1 MNLEDSDECR
11 LAFKEK
17 LTKKFQKELDISKL
31 PEVRYLGYIWGGHE
45 ITAKPRSISKMDIE
59 TNFQML
65 EIENMEM
72 ALTILSIFMFE
83 ASSFH
88 NQTSKSQ
95 KFLKE
100 KNIDIVKYKKKLGDK
115 WLN

>member
-1 MNLEDSDECR
+1 
-11 LAFKEK
+11 
-17 LTKKFQKELDISKL
+17 
-31 PEVRYLGYIWGGHE
+31 
-45 ITAKPRSISKMDIE
+45 
-59 TNFQML
+59 ML

-100 KNIDIVKYKKKLGDK
+100 KTNHPRTKRNKQERETGLVKIIFKFIS
-115 WLN
+115 